1 MSDKQDDDPETYA
14 QDSSQDD
21 RNSEASKN
29 PSSPARSRG
38 SFVQPSPA
46 PSQGSMLS
54 QSSTLS
60 RNLMPPMTPST
71 RDDFNNILESPLVRG
86 TPMNYPNTPL
96 SQFGGTPNSVVPRSD
111 IGRGKGFRIP
121 AVPLFPSGR
130 DRLNPPTPGT
140 PMSITDNGTPRSQNI
155 DPETMAMPPNEENQ
169 INERIVIW
177 GTNIN
182 VAESGQVFRRFLNNF
197 KKNIHDF
204 EPYYINQLGIL
215 NRTGNN
221 ILNINCR
228 DLMTSARPFLKQL
241 KEYPEEIIQLM
252 DNIVNELYDQIYNQ
266 DDPTIANR
274 RKLQVRV
281 FGVEVIQ
288 RMRDLDPKN
297 LDQLLCIKGMVVRVT
312 PIVPDLKQAF
322 FRCFICKST
331 IDVIIDNGRIDEP
344 NHCDKCKTKAS
355 MELIH
360 NRCYFID
367 KQCIRLQETPDEIPE
382 GETPCTV
389 NLFAFDDLVDSVRP
403 GDRIEVTGIFRAR
416 STRTNPKNRTL
427 NSVFKTHIDCL
438 HFRRTDLNEES
449 MDVTEVDE
457 NEQQQGIEASTINSE
472 EATKFSTERI
482 QEFKD
487 FVAKGNVYDRLVASF
502 APSIWEM
509 DDVKKGI
516 LCLLFGGTL
525 QAAQDKSLRRKER
538 LRQIALSQENGE
550 NENMNSIDRSHE
562 ENTSKLHLRGDINIL
577 LCGDPGTSK
586 SQLLSYV
593 HKITPRG
600 IYTSGKG
607 SSAVGLTASVIRD
620 PETKDMVLE
629 SGALVL
635 SDNGICCIDEFDKMS
650 DVTRAILHEAME
662 QQTVSITKAGIIATL
677 NARTSILASANP
689 VESRYNPRLSV
700 VENIKL
706 PPTLL
711 SRFDLIYLVLDKPNV
726 DADRRLAKH
735 LISLYYSDASSGSNR
750 TEVDQ
755 NFLKDYILY
764 ARTYIAPEINDDAE
778 ELLVQGYLGMRAL
791 GGRGGKTITATPRQ
805 LESLIRLSQALAK
818 MKLSDSVTPVE
829 VEEAIR
835 LMKVATQA
843 AATDPR
849 TGTIDMDLITTG
861 RTALNRDLILKLADE
876 LKNIFS
882 SRNGQRLTVANIRQL
897 LLRENNSI
905 SISMLEVE
913 EALRELEIDG
923 VGQFIDKTN
932 TFIVRSG

>member
-1 MSDKQDDDPETYA
+1 MSDKEDDEPETYA
-14 QDSSQDD
+14 QDSSHSDSNGPLP
-21 RNSEASKN
+21 RN
-29 PSSPARSRG
+29 PSSPARSQG
-38 SFVQPSPA
+38 SFVLPSPA
-46 PSQGSMLS
+46 PSQDSIMS
-54 QSSTLS
+54 HTSSFS
-60 RNLMPPMTPST
+60 RNIMPPMTPST
-71 RDDFNNILESPLVRG
+71 RNNANNVDESPLVRG
-86 TPMNYPNTPL
+86 TPMNFPNTPL
-96 SQFGGTPNSVVPRSD
+96 SQIGGTPNSVVPRSD
-111 IGRGKGFRIP
+111 IGRSNGYRIP
-121 AVPLFPSGR
+121 AVPLFPGGR

-140 PMSITDNGTPRSQNI
+140 PMSITDSGTPRSQNI
-155 DPETMAMPPNEENQ
+155 DTETITIPPIEENQ

-182 VAESGQVFRRFLNNF
+182 VAESGQNFRRFLNSF
-197 KKNIHDF
+197 KKNAHDF
-204 EPYYINQLGIL
+204 EPYYINQLGLL

-221 ILNINCR
+221 VLNINCR

-252 DNIVNELYDQIYNQ
+252 DNIVNELYDQIYIQ
-266 DDPTIANR
+266 DDPNMTNR

-281 FGVEVIQ
+281 YGVDVIQ

-322 FRCFICKST
+322 FRCFICNAT
-331 IDVIIDNGRIDEP
+331 TDVIIDNGRIDEP
-344 NHCDKCKTKAS
+344 NHCNTCKTKAS

-360 NRCYFID
+360 NRCFFID

-427 NSVFKTHIDCL
+427 NSVFRTHIDCL

-449 MDVTEVDE
+449 MDVNDVEE
-457 NEQQQGIEASTINSE
+457 REQQQGLETSTVNSE
-472 EATKFSTERI
+472 EATKFSAERI

-525 QAAQDKSLRRKER
+525 QSAQDKSLRRKER
-538 LRQIALSQENGE
+538 LRQAALSQD
-550 NENMNSIDRSHE
+550 NENISNDRSNDTD
-562 ENTSKLHLRGDINIL
+562 ENITKLHLRGDINIL

-635 SDNGICCIDEFDKMS
+635 SDNGVCCIDEFDKMS

-735 LISLYYSDASSGSNR
+735 LISLYYSDSSSGSNR

-755 NFLKDYILY
+755 IFLKDYILY

-805 LESLIRLSQALAK
+805 LESLIRLSQAIAK
-818 MKLSDSVTPVE
+818 MKLSDTVTPVE

-861 RTALNRDLILKLADE
+861 KTALNRDLILKLADE

-882 SRNGQRLTVANIRQL
+882 SRNGQRLTVAHIRSL
-897 LLRENNSI
+897 LLRENNNMP
-905 SISMLEVE
+905 ISMIEVE

-923 VGQFIDKTN
+923 FGQFIDKTN
-932 TFIVRSG
+932 TFIIRAID